1 MPCAS
6 RRAASW
12 ECRSRV
18 NSALFLVAQSDNGR
32 VASETH
38 YSGAV
43 TTDRYGQLAE
53 ANGDLRAT
61 FSLLRTARWRTGEPN
76 RWRFP
81 ARAQ

>member
-1 MPCAS
+1 MAPICATPS
-6 RRAASW
+6 
-12 ECRSRV
+12 
-18 NSALFLVAQSDNGR
+18 AQSDNGR

-43 TTDRYGQLAE
+43 TTDRYGQRAE

-61 FSLLRTARWRTGEPN
+61 FSLLRTEDGGRESPN

-81 ARAQ
+81 ARAQYPGQLAR